1 MEIIYISLMRLKI
14 LGGIDMVQV
23 SPSILSADF
32 GSLKEEILKLEE
44 GGADYIHLDV
54 MDGIY
59 VPNITFGPSI
69 IGKLRDIT
77 DIPFDVHLMIDRPER
92 YIKDFVKAGADIITV
107 HEESTTHLHRTI
119 EEIKSY
125 GVKAGV
131 ALNPSTP
138 LNNIRYVLNYIDMVL
153 IMTVNPG
160 FGGQKFIGSMEG
172 KIKKLREII
181 EDKELDILIEA
192 DGGIK
197 LNNAKD
203 IIDYGV
209 DIIVVGSGIFEA
221 EDAAERTKMFKE
233 L

>member
-1 MEIIYISLMRLKI
+1 MKIIYISLMRLRI

-92 YIKDFVKAGADIITV
+92 YIKDFIKAGADIKCT
-107 HEESTTHLHRTI
+107 S
-119 EEIKSY
+119 K
-125 GVKAGV
+125 
-131 ALNPSTP
+131 
-138 LNNIRYVLNYIDMVL
+138 
-153 IMTVNPG
+153 
-160 FGGQKFIGSMEG
+160 
-172 KIKKLREII
+172 
-181 EDKELDILIEA
+181 
-192 DGGIK
+192 GISV
-197 LNNAKD
+197 
-203 IIDYGV
+203 IY
-209 DIIVVGSGIFEA
+209 SP
-221 EDAAERTKMFKE
+221 
-233 L
+233 